1 MRKRQ
6 WQKISYDLTNS
17 GPNIRQLS
25 VQNIRE
31 EENSVKTLV
40 KVSAHTE
47 LGTERQQWNV
57 LNHVYKD
64 RKRKVTKSTE
74 MKQNWNL
81 EPEGIQLGKK
91 SSSNDIIDML

>member
-1 MRKRQ
+1 MRKPR
-6 WQKISYDLTNS
+6 QKISYDLTNS

-47 LGTERQQWNV
+47 LGTERQQ
-57 LNHVYKD
+57 
-64 RKRKVTKSTE
+64 
-74 MKQNWNL
+74 
-81 EPEGIQLGKK
+81 
-91 SSSNDIIDML
+91 